1 MINDEKL
8 IESIK
13 EYAKN
18 NKNSSPNRQSQ
29 NPYEEQTKKTTP
41 DPFAR
46 PVKNTSTEDNQ
57 SSEVEEDG
65 K

>member
-1 MINDEKL
+1 MQKI
-8 IESIK
+8 IK
-13 EYAKN
+13 TLLRVDNHKILM
-18 NKNSSPNRQSQ
+18 KKRQ
-29 NPYEEQTKKTTP
+29 TAP

-46 PVKNTSTEDNQ
+46 PVKSTSTEENL